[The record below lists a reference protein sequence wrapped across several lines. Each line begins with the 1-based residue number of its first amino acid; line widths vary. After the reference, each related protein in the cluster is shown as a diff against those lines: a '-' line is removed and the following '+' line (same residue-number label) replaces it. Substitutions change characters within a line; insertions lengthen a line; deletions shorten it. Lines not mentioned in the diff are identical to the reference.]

1 MVPLCGSGEY
11 IKERFPESSTLLDE
25 LICFNAN
32 VYTHTF
38 EDRGF
43 PSTCPP
49 VFCLSWSRCWPLK
62 TFRRRT
68 ARSPTRRPLQSA
80 FRNRNARDILKSW
93 NVYNQFI
100 NSIIGPWWWSNG
112 QRARLLLRRSEFKS
126 GWSLQFFSVFFNLCL
141 KRTKLNKKRPIY
153 LNMKRIAK
161 IDFRRLQ
168 METFAWFQF
177 GAV

>member
-80 FRNRNARDILKSW
+80 FRNRH
-93 NVYNQFI
+93 
-100 NSIIGPWWWSNG
+100 
-112 QRARLLLRRSEFKS
+112 ARLLLRRSEFKS